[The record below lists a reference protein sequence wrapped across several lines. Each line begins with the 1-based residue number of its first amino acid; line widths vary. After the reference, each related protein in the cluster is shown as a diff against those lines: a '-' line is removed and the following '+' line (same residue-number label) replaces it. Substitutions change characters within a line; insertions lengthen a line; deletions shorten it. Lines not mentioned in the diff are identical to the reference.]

1 MPVQLER
8 ELNIKDTMSE
18 NIQYGIFLPNGDE
31 PKSGRA
37 RDLGDRLQSRNVPLA
52 TSGDLIIQKRFRIK
66 SETKAS

>member
-1 MPVQLER
+1 MV
-8 ELNIKDTMSE
+8 S
-18 NIQYGIFLPNGDE
+18 FCNGDE

-37 RDLGDRLQSRNVPLA
+37 RDLGDRLQSRNVTFT

>member
-8 ELNIKDTMSE
+8 DLNIKDSMSE
-18 NIQYGIFLPNGDE
+18 NIQYVSFCNGDE

-37 RDLGDRLQSRNVPLA
+37 RDLGDRLQSRNVPLG